1 MTINYIWLLLLIA
14 PGFACRSIYEYL
26 NSGGY
31 QENGVRLILSSLF
44 YSVWVLVMNYGFLL
58 LTFHIKNF
66 AEIQILFNNI
76 LFVIYYLFI
85 TIISCVVVAL
95 VWNFIHPYLTLN
107 FVNAVRHGQQKPD
120 ISVTPLWD
128 VFQKNQNQAVVIW
141 KGRQIMAKGII
152 TVFNSAYNTRRE
164 LLIIP
169 SDKIEDNYP
178 AEELKEVYVDC
189 DNDLVIQIVNPH
201 REVVLK

>member
-1 MTINYIWLLLLIA
+1 MNIDYIWVLLLIA

-26 NSGGY
+26 NSGGRE
-31 QENGVRLILSSLF
+31 ENGIRLILSSLF
-44 YSVWVLVMNYGFLL
+44 YSIWVLAMNYGFLSV
-58 LTFHIKNF
+58 TFHIKTF
-66 AEIQILFNNI
+66 MEIQVLFNNI
-76 LFVIYYLFI
+76 LFVVYYLFI
-85 TIISCVVVAL
+85 TLISCVILAL
-95 VWNFIHPYLTLN
+95 VWNFIHPYLTIN

-141 KGRQIMAKGII
+141 REGRLLAKGII

-169 SDKIEDNYP
+169 SDKIDDNYR

-189 DNDLVIQIVNPH
+189 DNNLVIQIVNPH
-201 REVVLK
+201 LEGSSE